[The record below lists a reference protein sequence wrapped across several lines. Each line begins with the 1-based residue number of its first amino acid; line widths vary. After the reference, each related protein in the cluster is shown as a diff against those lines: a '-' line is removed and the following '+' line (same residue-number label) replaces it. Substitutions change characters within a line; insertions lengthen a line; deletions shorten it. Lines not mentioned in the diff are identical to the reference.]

1 MKYRKINN
9 IFFVGIGGIGMSGI
23 AELLNEQGFNV
34 SGSDIYENENVKRLK
49 EIGIKVTIGHDPKN
63 ISGIDLLVY
72 SSAVPI
78 ENPEILMAKQK
89 SIPVIR
95 RAEMLG
101 DLISLKETS
110 IAVGGTHG
118 KTTTSSIIGSM
129 LAFANHDPTL
139 IIGGLVKSINSNTK
153 MGSGKVIIVEADEY
167 DRSFLALKPTI
178 AIITNIE
185 LEHTDCYKNIEDLKE
200 AFIQFAKSIPFYGQ
214 LFICIDSPILDEIS
228 KQIERPIVTY
238 GFSDN
243 AQYQAK
249 NLSYNENKSTYDV
262 FYNRKKFGRFKINL
276 PGDHNILNSLASLAL
291 CNEMRIS
298 HKEIKQGLSNY
309 NGVRRRFEIKGT
321 FNDIMVV
328 DDYAHHP
335 TEVTATLIAA
345 KKGWKRRVIVAFQ
358 PHLYTRT
365 LQFHKEFAKSLQI
378 ADLIIITDIY
388 PAREKPIIGVSARL
402 IFDHLKEAKKENC
415 FFIPDLNDLERE
427 LDKIIKPNDLFITIG
442 AGTIW
447 RYNESYAQHLK
458 QLYNYS

>member
-23 AELLNEQGFNV
+23 AELLYEQGFNV
-34 SGSDIYENENVKRLK
+34 SGSDIYENENVKRL
-49 EIGIKVTIGHDPKN
+49 ITLGIKVTIGHSPKN
-63 ISGIDLLVY
+63 ISKIDLLVY
-72 SSAVPI
+72 SSAVPM
-78 ENPEILMAKQK
+78 ENPEILAAKQK

-129 LAFANHDPTL
+129 LASAKLDPTL
-139 IIGGLVKSINSNTK
+139 IVGGLVRSINSNTK
-153 MGSGKVIIVEADEY
+153 MGSGKIIIVEADEY

-185 LEHTDCYKNIEDLKE
+185 LEHTDCYKSIQELKD

-214 LFICIDSPILDEIS
+214 LFICIDSPILNEIS

-249 NLSYNENKSTYDV
+249 NLSYNENKSRYDV
-262 FYNRKKFGRFKINL
+262 FYKNKKFGKFSINL
-276 PGDHNILNSLASLAL
+276 PGEHNILNSLASLAL
-291 CNEMRIS
+291 CNEMKVPFKKI
-298 HKEIKQGLSNY
+298 KEGLSNY
-309 NGVRRRFEIKGT
+309 KGVRRRFEIKGT
-321 FNDIMVV
+321 FNDIIVV

-335 TEVTATLIAA
+335 TEVAATLTAA
-345 KKGWKRRVIVAFQ
+345 RKGWKKRIVVAFQ

-365 LQFHKEFAKSLQI
+365 LQFYKEFAKSLLI
-378 ADLIIITDIY
+378 ADVIIITDIY
-388 PAREKPIIGVSARL
+388 PAREEPIVGVSSKL
-402 IFDHLKEAKKENC
+402 ILDQLKKAKKENC
-415 FFIPDLNDLERE
+415 IFIPDLNHLERQ

-447 RYNESYAQHLK
+447 RYSESYAQHLNR
-458 QLYNYS
+458 LYNYS

>member
-23 AELLNEQGFNV
+23 AELLHEQGFNV

-49 EIGIKVTIGHDPKN
+49 KLGIKVNIGHSPKN
-63 ISGIDLLVY
+63 ISKIDLLVY

-78 ENPEILMAKQK
+78 ENPEILTARQK

-118 KTTTSSIIGSM
+118 KTTTSSIIGSV
-129 LAFANHDPTL
+129 LASAHLDPTL
-139 IIGGLVKSINSNTK
+139 IVGGLVKSINSNTK
-153 MGSGKVIIVEADEY
+153 MGSGKIIIVEADEY

-185 LEHTDCYKNIEDLKE
+185 LEHTDCYKNIEELKD

-228 KQIERPIVTY
+228 KDIERPIVTY
-238 GFSDN
+238 GFSDD

-249 NLSYNENKSTYDV
+249 NLSFNKNKSTYDV
-262 FYNRKKFGRFKINL
+262 FYNSKRLDKFSINL
-276 PGDHNILNSLASLAL
+276 PGEHNILNSLVSLAL
-291 CNEMRIS
+291 CNEMKVPFKKI
-298 HKEIKQGLSNY
+298 KEGLTNY
-309 NGVRRRFEIKGT
+309 KGVRRRFEIKGT
-321 FNDIMVV
+321 FNDITVV

-335 TEVTATLIAA
+335 TEVTATLKAA
-345 KKGWKRRVIVAFQ
+345 KKGWQKRIVVAFQ

-365 LQFHKEFAKSLQI
+365 LQFHKEFANSLLI
-378 ADLIIITDIY
+378 ADIIIITDIY
-388 PAREKPIIGVSARL
+388 PAREEPIVGVSANGLNVSGENASIVLASIGSEFTTGRGRL
-402 IFDHLKEAKKENC
+402 YF
-415 FFIPDLNDLERE
+415 
-427 LDKIIKPNDLFITIG
+427 
-442 AGTIW
+442 
-447 RYNESYAQHLK
+447 
-458 QLYNYS
+458 

>member
-23 AELLNEQGFNV
+23 AELLHEQGFNV
-34 SGSDIYENENVKRLK
+34 SGSDIYKNENVKRLK
-49 EIGIKVTIGHDPKN
+49 RLGIKVNIGHSPKN
-63 ISGIDLLVY
+63 ISKVDLLVY
-72 SSAVPI
+72 SSAVPV
-78 ENPEILMAKQK
+78 ENPEILTAKQK

-118 KTTTSSIIGSM
+118 KTTTSSIIGSV
-129 LAFANHDPTL
+129 LASANLDPTL
-139 IIGGLVKSINSNTK
+139 IVGGLVKSINSNTK
-153 MGSGKVIIVEADEY
+153 MGSGKIIIVEADEY

-185 LEHTDCYKNIEDLKE
+185 LEHTDCYKNIKELKD

-228 KQIERPIVTY
+228 KQIERPIITY
-238 GFSDN
+238 GFSSN

-262 FYNRKKFGRFKINL
+262 FYNNKKFGRFGINL
-276 PGDHNILNSLASLAL
+276 PGEHNILNSLASLAL
-291 CNEMRIS
+291 CNEM
-298 HKEIKQGLSNY
+298 KVPFKKIKDGLSNY
-309 NGVRRRFEIKGT
+309 RGVRRRFEIKGT

-345 KKGWKRRVIVAFQ
+345 KKGWKKRIVVAFQ
-358 PHLYTRT
+358 PHLYSRT
-365 LQFHKEFAKSLQI
+365 LQFHKEFAKSLLI
-378 ADLIIITDIY
+378 ADVVIITDIY
-388 PAREKPIIGVSARL
+388 PAREEPIVGVTSRL
-402 IFDHLKEAKKENC
+402 IFDQLKKTKKENC
-415 FFIPDLNDLERE
+415 IFIPDLNHLERQ

-447 RYNESYAQHLK
+447 
-458 QLYNYS
+458 